1 MMGIGRLGVLPAQ
14 GHRDLQRVW
23 QSEGNCSPQAD
34 RPSLFVKHFHSH
46 LMSVPD
52 DPHMRKAR
60 LREVKQPAEGHTA
73 RKWQKWDVN
82 PALPVFWMWSSRK
95 AWRTPKHLVVSRQ
108 DPQPRSQNLSDSG
121 RLTVL

>member
-14 GHRDLQRVW
+14 GHRGLHGVW

-60 LREVKQPAEGHTA
+60 LREVINNLLKATQPE
-73 RKWQKWDVN
+73 N
-82 PALPVFWMWSSRK
+82 
-95 AWRTPKHLVVSRQ
+95 
-108 DPQPRSQNLSDSG
+108 G
-121 RLTVL
+121 RGGM